1 MKAKLPIIL
10 SLTLAINVY
19 AGSATWNLNPESN
32 DWNTATNWTPNTIPN
47 RPSDV
52 ATFAVSN
59 TTALFLSAAT
69 KIGATN
75 YSAGASAFTT
85 TVPGTVSLT
94 LSGDGITNSSGVI
107 QNFVADASSSGGG
120 SIIFMNSA
128 TSSVLTT
135 FNIRSSANPG
145 YAGGSLIFDNTF
157 SAGESLIINDGPAVT
172 NASFA
177 ITSFYQSATAGN
189 ATLIANASHVHSDY
203 VGGVIDFFDTATAGN
218 SNITIQ
224 GPSGPHQFGGFLQF
238 FDSATAGDA
247 IITVEGAQSGPGGGG
262 LVYFRDSSTAGN
274 ATLIIESSVG
284 PGIGGAVGFITGGSG
299 GGTPTGGN
307 ARLEVFGTG
316 GGRWRD
322 HLGFNRG
329 RRPSRDFS

>member
-145 YAGGSLIFDNTF
+145 YAGGSLIFDNTS
-157 SAGESLIINDGPAVT
+157 SAGESLIINDGPRGDKC
-172 NASFA
+172 
-177 ITSFYQSATAGN
+177 Q
-189 ATLIANASHVHSDY
+189 LCHY
-203 VGGVIDFFDTATAGN
+203 VLLPIGDCWECNPDCECLPRA
-218 SNITIQ
+218 
-224 GPSGPHQFGGFLQF
+224 FGLC
-238 FDSATAGDA
+238 
-247 IITVEGAQSGPGGGG
+247 
-262 LVYFRDSSTAGN
+262 
-274 ATLIIESSVG
+274 
-284 PGIGGAVGFITGGSG
+284 
-299 GGTPTGGN
+299 
-307 ARLEVFGTG
+307 
-316 GGRWRD
+316 RWR
-322 HLGFNRG
+322 HRLFRH
-329 RRPSRDFS
+329 RDCGQ